1 MISKCIYPFL
11 SCINRTLH
19 VFKLQNLKKDKYNNE
34 DPSPIEFFKETHTKR
49 KTGSMSPAAL
59 NAYHSQKM
67 SSDVD
72 TQIVAGVLKEH
83 SSSSTFLSTMGYQSR
98 SGRSRTSAS

>member
-1 MISKCIYPFL
+1 MHLSFFCTVLTVALCMYL
-11 SCINRTLH
+11 SCKIWLDSLH
-19 VFKLQNLKKDKYNNE
+19 AKKDKYNNE

-49 KTGSMSPAAL
+49 KTGSMNEQP
-59 NAYHSQKM
+59 M
-67 SSDVD
+67 SI
-72 TQIVAGVLKEH
+72 QIVAGVLKEH